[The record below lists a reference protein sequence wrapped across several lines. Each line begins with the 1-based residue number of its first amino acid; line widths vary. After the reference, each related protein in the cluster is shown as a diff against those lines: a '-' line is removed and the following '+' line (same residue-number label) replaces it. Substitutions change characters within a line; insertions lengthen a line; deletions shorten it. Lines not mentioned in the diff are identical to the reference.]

1 MSKIFYQITKN
12 EKINRKNKKFSKQ
25 LLILSIK
32 IG

>member
-12 EKINRKNKKFSKQ
+12 EKNKKFSKQ

-32 IG
+32 IR